1 MTCPRHAHRR
11 CCFTS
16 SRRPRTA
23 ACARCSGGTSSLSSQ
38 LSDSHELRIT
48 SLLGRH
54 FLAHVEEGSPQ
65 LAWRLRA
72 TRSCLKRELPETLEH
87 LGEV

>member
-1 MTCPRHAHRR
+1 MA
-11 CCFTS
+11 
-16 SRRPRTA
+16 
-23 ACARCSGGTSSLSSQ
+23 
-38 LSDSHELRIT
+38 

-54 FLAHVEEGSPQ
+54 FLAHMEEGSPQ

>member
-1 MTCPRHAHRR
+1 MA
-11 CCFTS
+11 
-16 SRRPRTA
+16 
-23 ACARCSGGTSSLSSQ
+23 
-38 LSDSHELRIT
+38 

-54 FLAHVEEGSPQ
+54 FLAHVEEGAPQ